1 MVNRHR
7 AAALLLC
14 AALFPG
20 ACTLA
25 AAETTAQLP
34 EKAQSIRTD
43 ELFAS
48 GTVSFT
54 DDPEAIEKAAASVVK
69 LEVYDAQD
77 HKIGSGSGFALG
89 TPAVLVT
96 AAHVIVNMD
105 HMTAWQDDGTSFQIK
120 YALAADTDADLA
132 VCPLTEDIE
141 LPGLL
146 SGSDRP
152 KRGEDILVI
161 SSQFGLTNLVSKGTL
176 CGYWNSEEADWLLFS
191 APVSGGS
198 SGGPLFNGAGEV
210 VGIVTGTYEK
220 GQNLNLAA
228 PVEKALALME

>member
-1 MVNRHR
+1 MPEASQN
-7 AAALLLC
+7 
-14 AALFPG
+14 
-20 ACTLA
+20 TLA
-25 AAETTAQLP
+25 
-34 EKAQSIRTD
+34 D
-43 ELFAS
+43 EPSAS
-48 GTVSFT
+48 GAVRFT
-54 DDPEAIEKAAASVVK
+54 DDPDAIEEAAASVVK

-89 TPAVLVT
+89 DPAILVT

-105 HMTAWQDDGTSFQIK
+105 HMTAWQDDGTSFQIEN
-120 YALAADTDADLA
+120 ALTADTDADLA
-132 VCPLTEDIE
+132 ICPLPEGIE
-141 LPGLL
+141 FPAMPPGP
-146 SGSDRP
+146 DWP
-152 KRGEDILVI
+152 KRGEDVLVI

-198 SGGPLFNGAGEV
+198 SGSPLFNAAGEV

-228 PVEKALALME
+228 PVEKALALIESYCGNPGQDN